1 MKENKTSNG
10 AVLRIFTSGLFTGS
24 LIEYSRNNDFEWPIL
39 IGYAIALG
47 FGIASYIFLRKGY
60 K

>member
-10 AVLRIFTSGLFTGS
+10 AVLRIAFAGFS
-24 LIEYSRNNDFEWPIL
+24 LGYLVEYNKTNGFEWPFL
-39 IGYAIALG
+39 IAYGIVLAI
-47 FGIASYIFLRKGY
+47 GIASYMFLRKGY

>member
-10 AVLRIFTSGLFTGS
+10 AVLRIAAAGFGLGY
-24 LIEYSRNNDFEWPIL
+24 LVEYNRTNGFEWSFL
-39 IGYAIALG
+39 FAYAIVLG
-47 FGIASYIFLRKGY
+47 TGVASYIFLRKGY

>member
-10 AVLRIFTSGLFTGS
+10 AVLRIAAAGFALGYLV
-24 LIEYSRNNDFEWPIL
+24 EYNRANGFEWPFL
-39 IGYAIALG
+39 VGYAIVLG
-47 FGIASYIFLRKGY
+47 FGIASYMFLRKGY

>member
-10 AVLRIFTSGLFTGS
+10 AVLRIALAGFVLGYLV
-24 LIEYSRNNDFEWPIL
+24 EYNKTNGFEWPFL
-39 IGYAIALG
+39 FAYAIVLG
-47 FGIASYIFLRKGY
+47 FGIASYVFLRKGY